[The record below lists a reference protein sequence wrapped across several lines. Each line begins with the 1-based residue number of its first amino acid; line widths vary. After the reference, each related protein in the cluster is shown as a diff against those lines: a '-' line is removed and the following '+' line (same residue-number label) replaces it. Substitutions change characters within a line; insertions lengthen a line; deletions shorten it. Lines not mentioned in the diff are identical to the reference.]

1 MDILEALW
9 NGELCP
15 ISQEQFRRSDYRELV
30 QLYERNKG
38 KLLPT
43 LNDTQKEDLQK
54 MEDLVEEQRNIAECN
69 AFITGFRLAVQLM
82 VGAVGPYS

>member
-1 MDILEALW
+1 MNILEALW

-15 ISQEQFRRSDYRELV
+15 ISQDHYRTDDYRDLV
-30 QLYERNKG
+30 RLYARNEE

-43 LNDTQKEDLQK
+43 LNSAQREDLQK
-54 MEDLVEEQRNIAECN
+54 MQDLVEEQRNIAECS

-82 VGAVGPYS
+82 SAACGNPF